1 MTLNERILD
10 FLDGSL
16 PPDDEAELLHTL
28 SVSPEKR
35 TMLRGFM
42 EQHTLFTR
50 DAQSLSVPYET
61 EQRLWARMDRV
72 LPVSTNEEPATVI
85 VPVESSSMGFLARAF
100 SGGTSS
106 SIRAAFSAFTLI
118 TGIGIGY
125 FAGHSTSVASS
136 VPHYSAQPWSAY
148 SAHKDIASSQETPSA
163 PVSVFHR
170 VHQTIAANSIVAAD
184 LSPTAVMPIQN
195 ISDEIIPAEPIGSDP
210 PEPSITPV
218 KNIKT
223 PAVLLADIGGDG
235 GGNPPILHH
244 IRASR
249 EQSTSLLSRFEFR
262 VDESFGRQFPNSI
275 ATNVSLPIIT
285 NSSIT
290 TFFQVLPH
298 SNLFWAGAS
307 FGSANITRKDLFTQA
322 GDPIDPS
329 QDVLASDTSHAQTS
343 YVAALAE
350 LRLPAFET
358 ADLTFTAGYG
368 LATLGQMMFGEIGLH
383 YDVSSQ
389 AGIQCGLRVL
399 RFTYDL
405 TAERNAAIASGN
417 GSLAISNAVAASS
430 PSFNTELNA
439 GLFFHF

>member
-42 EQHTLFTR
+42 EQRTLFTR

-72 LPVSTNEEPATVI
+72 LPVSTTEEPATVI

-125 FAGHSTSVASS
+125 FAGHSTSVPSSVLRNSAQATSDYSAPRDVASS
-136 VPHYSAQPWSAY
+136 HESPS
-148 SAHKDIASSQETPSA
+148 TP
-163 PVSVFHR
+163 VFHR
-170 VHQTIAANSIVAAD
+170 VHQTVAANSIALAD
-184 LSPTAVMPIQN
+184 LTPTAVVPMQN
-195 ISDEIIPAEPIGSDP
+195 IADQIIPAEPNGSDSSAP
-210 PEPSITPV
+210 AITPV
-218 KNIKT
+218 NNIKT

-249 EQSTSLLSRFEFR
+249 EQSTSLISRFEFR

-285 NSSIT
+285 NTSIT